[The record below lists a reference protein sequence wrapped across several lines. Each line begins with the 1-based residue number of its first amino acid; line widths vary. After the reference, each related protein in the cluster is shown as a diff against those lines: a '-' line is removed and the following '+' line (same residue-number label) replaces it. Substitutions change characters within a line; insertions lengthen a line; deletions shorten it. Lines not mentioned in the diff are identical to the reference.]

1 MSNGVSTSG
10 VVTDRLIDKL
20 MKGVDGFGKYEIV
33 YDSLLICPV
42 ELVKSN
48 SIVYSSNS
56 ATSLCIEFTLV
67 EYRNYQL
74 KKVLSN

>member
-33 YDSLLICPV
+33 
-42 ELVKSN
+42 
-48 SIVYSSNS
+48 
-56 ATSLCIEFTLV
+56 T
-67 EYRNYQL
+67 
-74 KKVLSN
+74 

>member
-33 YDSLLICPV
+33 YDSLLVCPV
-42 ELVKSN
+42 ELIKSN
-48 SIVYSSNS
+48 SMRYSFNI
-56 ATSLCIEFTLV
+56 CIEFTLA

-74 KKVLSN
+74 KKVLS